1 MMRWQNFLNLD
12 DAAHLYDAVMNL
24 WTQYTSIFSINYHEV
39 KYENLIENFEPAV
52 RSILN
57 FLELSWDDS
66 VLKLFNNSKK
76 KRQNCDTKLLSSN

>member
-39 KYENLIENFEPAV
+39 KYENLIENFEPTA

-57 FLELSWDDS
+57 WNLELSWLMTS
-66 VLKLFNNSKK
+66 ILELF
-76 KRQNCDTKLLSSN
+76 